1 MSQNGEGGEH
11 EGSRRFSQPNYPSP
25 HTDVGQ
31 REMRKD
37 RVQQE
42 ALNVLTSQGHHN
54 RSDLAPQ
61 KTEKAPRLLIPMHH
75 QRKNQMQQMM
85 ISTLHLQTHLQH
97 KWAHRSQ
104 IVLNSTRQL
113 QRHDEHYVLPADTS
127 PSHEGSYNLVIDE
140 QYVSPTDTSPKE
152 EDSPNVVMV
161 EQHAPTADA
170 CPLQEEARIL
180 VIDERY
186 ASTGNTCSLQEE
198 ALNLI
203 RDEQHA
209 SAAFTASPEEEALNT
224 IRDGQHPLLQQEG
237 GTHVDV
243 GEGPERRI
251 ISIAPQEIVN
261 PVVELFDLT
270 IKSQDVGNSSFD
282 KTHRLELNL
291 SSVAE
296 SLRMVIN
303 QYLTH
308 LPTQN
313 QLKESPKG
321 FLAIDDFHDVLTEG
335 DCQLY
340 SRTLN
345 EELDL
350 DTRYVQSYNHQFL
363 SRCGIAADTR
373 NCLIQWMIQ
382 LNMRMGIPTQTLHI
396 AVGLMDLYTCLRPI
410 IRQEYQLLALGAI
423 KMAIRIR
430 SPNTPIEY
438 KNICSIINGAYTP
451 VQIIR
456 MEETLRRCIG
466 NGIYFPTPHRF
477 LDLYMFGFPDFTDS
491 ILEWAMQACNYI
503 FELGLCQASL
513 CRYSASLR
521 CAGVLYLIR
530 RILGLRCVCGFLCSH
545 CFKPAWPPSM
555 VKFTG
560 HSETKELRTVAR
572 LYGRILFRIKSYCIP
587 YYTKHLTNIPY
598 MVVFNKYVKP
608 EYGEIAVDPKLRMV
622 TLSFLNEIMS
632 T

>member
-25 HTDVGQ
+25 RTQRRRLSSPPSGPPRNEVGAQADITRSPQSKRPRTTEDGEGPSPAYPDASPEEEPDATNDDQHTP
-31 REMRKD
+31 
-37 RVQQE
+37 
-42 ALNVLTSQGHHN
+42 S
-54 RSDLAPQ
+54 
-61 KTEKAPRLLIPMHH
+61 
-75 QRKNQMQQMM
+75 
-85 ISTLHLQTHLQH
+85 
-97 KWAHRSQ
+97 
-104 IVLNSTRQL
+104 
-113 QRHDEHYVLPADTS
+113 ADT
-127 PSHEGSYNLVIDE
+127 PPAQVGTPQPDR
-140 QYVSPTDTSPKE
+140 
-152 EDSPNVVMV
+152 V

-180 VIDERY
+180 VIGFGTTTVTVVISLFILEDERY

-598 MVVFNKYVKP
+598 MASRFQQVREAGVRGNCSGP
-608 EYGEIAVDPKLRMV
+608 QTAYGDTKL
-622 TLSFLNEIMS
+622 FE
-632 T
+632 